1 MPNVTPGYT
10 FTGTTDPITFTKLN
24 LLGQP
29 TVSIGNDE
37 VTSSMLAA
45 GLTVEDL
52 TVTGGLE
59 VADTGLTVTA
69 GGATITAGG
78 LTVTAGGATVTAGG
92 LTVAAGG
99 ATVTAGGLTVTA
111 GGATVTAGGLTVTA
125 GGATVTAGGVTLG
138 TGTGLFTAATTETFG
153 GTIALTFGVDKGNT
167 RMIDC
172 SSSTASTLNAAS
184 VPAAGYILII
194 RFKTDATAGNT
205 ITFGNNFKK
214 TGTYALTNANQFYQI
229 MFISDGTFLCE
240 VCRSGA
246 TS

>member
-1 MPNVTPGYT
+1 MANVTPGYT
-10 FTGTTDPITFTKLN
+10 FTGTTDPITYTKLN
-24 LLGQP
+24 LVAQP

-45 GLTVEDL
+45 GLTVDDL

-92 LTVAAGG
+92 LTV
-99 ATVTAGGLTVTA
+99 TA
-111 GGATVTAGGLTVTA
+111 GGATVTAGGL
-125 GGATVTAGGVTLG
+125 TVTAGGVTLG
-138 TGTGLFTAATTETFG
+138 TGTGLFTAASTETFS
-153 GTIALTFGVDKGNT
+153 GTIALTFAANKGNT
-167 RMIDC
+167 RIIDC
-172 SSSTASTLNAAS
+172 SSNTASTINAAS

-194 RFKTDATAGNT
+194 RFKTDGTASNT
-205 ITFGNNFKK
+205 ITFGTNFKK
-214 TGTYALTNANQFYQI
+214 TGTYALNTANNYYQI
-229 MFISDGTFLCE
+229 MFVSDGTFLCE

-246 TS
+246 AS